1 MSSRIPAGWPAEVL
15 APGQDGWIES
25 ATKWLLDLLPGDF
38 RSYEVFRRY
47 PVLLARLAFS
57 VIEGNLAAT
66 RKAWSAARISEQEFM
81 PPQAIAEA
89 IEQLE
94 RVGVNFGKQGREVKL
109 VLTELERSI
118 RLPGN

>member
-1 MSSRIPAGWPAEVL
+1 
-15 APGQDGWIES
+15 
-25 ATKWLLDLLPGDF
+25 
-38 RSYEVFRRY
+38 
-47 PVLLARLAFS
+47 VLLARLAAS

-94 RVGVNFGKQGREVKL
+94 RVGVNFGKQEREVKL